1 MRKIAYKLLFLWL
14 LTPSAL
20 LAQEGGGTPTP
31 TPTGPEAGSAAK
43 APRLDD
49 LTALIRAGGP
59 LYDFM
64 VALGYS
70 LAIAGIVYAGLIYF
84 LPGSSEDKPARSKA
98 AIIAVASGLAVIV
111 LAKIIISIAGADELI
126 APVTPE

>member
-1 MRKIAYKLLFLWL
+1 MKKIANKLLFLWL

-20 LAQEGGGTPTP
+20 LAQEGEIPTP
-31 TPTGPEAGSAAK
+31 TPTGPQAGSAAT
-43 APRLDD
+43 APKFED
-49 LTALIRAGGP
+49 LIALIRAGGP
-59 LYDFM
+59 LYNFM

-84 LPGSSEDKPARSKA
+84 LPGSSEDKPTRSKS

-111 LAKIIISIAGADELI
+111 LAKIIISIEGADELI
-126 APVTPE
+126 TP